1 MDLSIETK
9 ANEKRIGERE
19 KKSLK
24 RYLLEKVQTWINALL
39 EAERDEFLRRIEAEF
54 GQRRFTNAADAFDTV
69 KAWALGN
76 K

>member
-24 RYLLEKVQTWINALL
+24 KYLLEKVQTWINALL
-39 EAERDEFLRRIEAEF
+39 EAERDEFLGSGTLRIGEER
-54 GQRRFTNAADAFDTV
+54 Q
-69 KAWALGN
+69 LP
-76 K
+76 